1 MALKGNLR
9 DFTITQLL
17 NLINLAN
24 KTGTL
29 VIDGGMDTALI
40 SFKEG
45 KLAFSQ
51 MGKIDNGLASVLYR
65 EKRLTADQYKIIRS
79 RAGHM
84 SDKELGLLLINANYL
99 SQTDILTSLHNE
111 FVGILNRIFTWVEGL
126 FRFED
131 GILPPDDKITLK
143 INLENIIIEGSRQ
156 LREWDH
162 LQDEIPSL
170 DVALKFTDRPG
181 SNLKNI
187 HLSLEEWRVVSYI
200 NPKNS
205 IKQIA
210 RTTNMNDLVIR
221 RIIYGLLQAGIVE
234 LVRPEGIKPPLQHQ
248 VNLPSQNTE
257 EHRSLINR
265 IINRIRSL

>member
-29 VIDGGMDTALI
+29 VINGSSDTALI

-65 EKRLTADQYKIIRS
+65 EKRLTATQYKIIRS

-99 SQTDILTSLHNE
+99 SQADILTSLQHE
-111 FVGILNRIFTWVEGL
+111 FVGVLNRIFTWVEGL

-131 GILPPDDKITLK
+131 GLLPPDDKITLN
-143 INLENIIIEGSRQ
+143 INLGMGTPSR
-156 LREWDH
+156 
-162 LQDEIPSL
+162 
-170 DVALKFTDRPG
+170 
-181 SNLKNI
+181 
-187 HLSLEEWRVVSYI
+187 
-200 NPKNS
+200 
-205 IKQIA
+205 
-210 RTTNMNDLVIR
+210 
-221 RIIYGLLQAGIVE
+221 
-234 LVRPEGIKPPLQHQ
+234 
-248 VNLPSQNTE
+248 
-257 EHRSLINR
+257 
-265 IINRIRSL
+265 